1 MPEHSTSGNWD
12 SAPHNPLRIENT
24 EIEGGGGGGGGV
36 TDHGALTGLSDDDHG
51 QYELAGVE
59 AIDNS
64 GTFSIVGSPRT
75 VRLIGIGP
83 TVNMG
88 LAAPSDIGRNFYL
101 SYAPNFA
108 TTEPASVFN
117 GFNTHEIPVNWTMR
131 LTAFALNA
139 TTRVWIPTACTP
151 ATVPDLLA
159 QITHPETSGVTDH
172 ALLTNRNHTNAHN
185 IASITGLQTA
195 LDNLAAQTGFGFI
208 VLDAGDPVPG
218 GTPAGTKILRRH

>member
-1 MPEHSTSGNWD
+1 M
-12 SAPHNPLRIENT
+12 L
-24 EIEGGGGGGGGV
+24 
-36 TDHGALTGLSDDDHG
+36 
-51 QYELAGVE
+51 ELAQLAPLHQQLDTNYPE
-59 AIDNS
+59 NL
-64 GTFSIVGSPRT
+64 RT
-75 VRLIGIGP
+75 VAEWLFVQLVEDEESVPTPDRLYK
-83 TVNMG
+83 
-88 LAAPSDIGRNFYL
+88 LATLALRQTERLSAEEGGRNFYL
-101 SYAPNFA
+101 GYTPNFV

-131 LTAFALNA
+131 LTAFALNP